1 MKIKLKIESLL
12 RKHNIQINDN
22 KKQPKEV
29 GIVKNQII
37 KHITEYMSNLNS
49 ALIPCQKINDGF
61 INGVTSVEQLKSLH
75 ITNIL
80 ISFLS
85 DDYVEIT
92 KLDSNKQALAKIS
105 SLKDYYLDK
114 RGEFIDE
121 HDLPLYCND
130 KTGQVEF
137 IAEVYNDNYKGY
149 INDAHI
155 GIVACLYNK
164 RSKTHLVQS
173 TGLVF
178 ISTGKICHLDKLNE
192 ISKYKPWD
200 YIKVTGKL
208 RTVNIKDN
216 AYFID
221 IPYIEA
227 SNITLSTKQ
236 ARDEV
241 IKR

>member
-1 MKIKLKIESLL
+1 LPVQQE
-12 RKHNIQINDN
+12 
-22 KKQPKEV
+22 
-29 GIVKNQII
+29 VKN
-37 KHITEYMSNLNS
+37 T
-49 ALIPCQKINDGF
+49 
-61 INGVTSVEQLKSLH
+61 
-75 ITNIL
+75 
-80 ISFLS
+80 
-85 DDYVEIT
+85 
-92 KLDSNKQALAKIS
+92 
-105 SLKDYYLDK
+105 
-114 RGEFIDE
+114 
-121 HDLPLYCND
+121 
-130 KTGQVEF
+130 
-137 IAEVYNDNYKGY
+137 
-149 INDAHI
+149 
-155 GIVACLYNK
+155 
-164 RSKTHLVQS
+164 LVQS